1 MREKERTA
9 LIGGIQKF
17 STEDGPGIRT
27 TVFLKGCPLHC
38 AWCHNPELISFSQEL
53 IQMPN
58 NCIHCGYCAM
68 HCPQGAI
75 SFDAEKKVVIDRE
88 KCSHCMKCAGEC
100 FSGALVQA
108 GEDVET
114 EELIRRILG
123 NKAYFGQSGG
133 GVTFSG
139 GECMLQAEGLA
150 GILEACRE
158 AGVHTAVDTC
168 GNVPWES
175 FARVLPAA
183 DLFLYDLKAMD
194 SEVHRRCTGSGNE
207 LILANFE
214 RLYAEGAR
222 IVVRIP
228 YVPGWNDGELEKIAN
243 YLKNFPGVEAELLGY
258 HELGNAKYHALGR
271 EPIKARMPGKEELNE
286 LRKSFGFR

>member
-1 MREKERTA
+1 MGKVVRIFNIED
-9 LIGGIQKF
+9 F
-17 STEDGPGIRT
+17 SVDDGPGIRT
-27 TVFLKGCPLHC
+27 VIFFKGCSLAC
-38 AWCHNPELISFSQEL
+38 RWCHNPESISKRREIL
-53 IQMPN
+53 VYEHK
-58 NCIHCGYCAM
+58 CIGCGECFKV
-68 HCPQGAI
+68 CPAGAHRM
-75 SFDAEKKVVIDRE
+75 DGERHVIDRE

-123 NKAYFGQSGG
+123 NKAYFDQSGG

-207 LILANFE
+207 RILANFE

-222 IVVRIP
+222 IAVRIP
-228 YVPGWNDGELEKIAN
+228 CVPGWNDGELEKIAD
-243 YLKNFPGVEAELLGY
+243 YLEKFPGVEAELLGY